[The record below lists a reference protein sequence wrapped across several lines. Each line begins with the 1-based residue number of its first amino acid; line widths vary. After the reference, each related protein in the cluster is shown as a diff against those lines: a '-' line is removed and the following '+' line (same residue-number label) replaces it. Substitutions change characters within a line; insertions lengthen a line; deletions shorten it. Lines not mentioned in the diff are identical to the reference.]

1 MTMVDDHKQDDDN
14 DDEKKKPKDKK
25 MITTMTMMMITIVM
39 MMIMKRQKIRKV
51 IFVVRAMK
59 MMIMMEDVYL
69 LTMMLASRSSGLN
82 CSRAVR
88 TAMRKPVEASVA
100 LTVEGSPEE
109 NFRRSSSSWS
119 FSIRMTR
126 IKLRAWKLLTPVT
139 KRARHKKS
147 PSETYDSTLFAAR
160 ATRTSTPSRQPD
172 LL

>member
-1 MTMVDDHKQDDDN
+1 
-14 DDEKKKPKDKK
+14 
-25 MITTMTMMMITIVM
+25 MITKMTMMMITIVM

-51 IFVVRAMK
+51 IFVVRAMMK
-59 MMIMMEDVYL
+59 MMIMMEDVDL